1 MKRPALA
8 AVACLAITTALA
20 ADPLPRATPDSVG
33 MSSQRLGR
41 IALVINADVAAGRLP
56 GAVIA
61 IARKGKLVYF
71 ESFGYLD
78 KAGEIPMP
86 KDAIFRIASM
96 TKPLVGV
103 GTMMLVEE
111 GRMFLSD
118 PVGRHLPSLAKL
130 QVAVVRKDASGNE
143 TVEMEPAKRQPTIQ
157 DLLRH
162 TSGITYGYS
171 GNTSVHKNYPLS
183 STVSSITY
191 TGAEF
196 IEKMSSLPLLNHPG
210 TEWDYGLST
219 DVLGLAMEAITKQSL
234 GEFLDARLFKPLG
247 MKDSGFIVPPDKA
260 ARYAKALP
268 NDPDTG
274 KPQSVPDSTK
284 PGKFEC
290 GGGCVAST
298 AADYLRFAQMML
310 NRGRLEDR
318 QILGRKSVELMTA
331 DHLGPEVRTEMP
343 GYGFGLTMAV
353 RRQAGISASLGSE
366 GEYTWFG
373 AFGTHFWVDPK
384 EQLVVVFMA
393 HIPGPIG
400 GHYNRVIKSLVLQA
414 LVD

>member
-78 KAGEIPMP
+78 KAGGIPMP

-96 TKPLVGV
+96 TKPMVGV

-162 TSGITYGYS
+162 TSGITYGFI
-171 GNTSVHKNYPLS
+171 GNTSVHKSYPLS
-183 STVSSITY
+183 SRKRLPPWRSRRRCHSSKRC
-191 TGAEF
+191 F
-196 IEKMSSLPLLNHPG
+196 P
-210 TEWDYGLST
+210 
-219 DVLGLAMEAITKQSL
+219 
-234 GEFLDARLFKPLG
+234 R
-247 MKDSGFIVPPDKA
+247 
-260 ARYAKALP
+260 
-268 NDPDTG
+268 
-274 KPQSVPDSTK
+274 
-284 PGKFEC
+284 
-290 GGGCVAST
+290 
-298 AADYLRFAQMML
+298 
-310 NRGRLEDR
+310 
-318 QILGRKSVELMTA
+318 
-331 DHLGPEVRTEMP
+331 
-343 GYGFGLTMAV
+343 
-353 RRQAGISASLGSE
+353 
-366 GEYTWFG
+366 
-373 AFGTHFWVDPK
+373 
-384 EQLVVVFMA
+384 
-393 HIPGPIG
+393 
-400 GHYNRVIKSLVLQA
+400 
-414 LVD
+414 